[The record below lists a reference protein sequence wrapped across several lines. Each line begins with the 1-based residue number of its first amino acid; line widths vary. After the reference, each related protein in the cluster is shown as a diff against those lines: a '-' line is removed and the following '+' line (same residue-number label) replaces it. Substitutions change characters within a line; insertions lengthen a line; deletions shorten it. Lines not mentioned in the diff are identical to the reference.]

1 MSRTPSTRTVT
12 QSRYPS
18 SQHDHRPFRSS
29 FGSHQRKPVVLDDI
43 TGESPSPPMASSSS
57 SAISSSSDERPTH
70 PSVAK
75 SQVFRRPP
83 DLRTISS
90 EGDAED
96 DDDDDDD
103 DSSAGFLP
111 FASREHNVPTSL
123 DPAATL
129 RRPSATDR
137 SSQIRQQALSPPIS
151 SEAPNDQRRRSSA
164 TEQQRTGARP
174 SPPPQQQPL
183 RGTER
188 PALAARAT
196 TSPPMRPGTNPGMLR
211 NQSAKGAGAL
221 SPRHRAEV
229 LSGRQSKGSSEGT
242 PSMGSSFSDLDG
254 EWLDTLL
261 HIVPILTFFFSDASV
276 TQSALDDAILSTMQN
291 AGAASRMSTFSQAL
305 RSKYLPQ

>member
-29 FGSHQRKPVVLDDI
+29 FGSHHRKPVVLDDI

-75 SQVFRRPP
+75 SQIFRRPP

-103 DSSAGFLP
+103 DSSAGLLP
-111 FASREHNVPTSL
+111 FASRDHSVKTST

-137 SSQIRQQALSPPIS
+137 SSQLRQDALSPPATT
-151 SEAPNDQRRRSSA
+151 EAVQDQRRRSVD
-164 TEQQRTGARP
+164 TEQQRRGSRP
-174 SPPPQQQPL
+174 SPPPQSQQA
-183 RGTER
+183 RGNER
-188 PALAARAT
+188 PGVAARAT
-196 TSPPMRPGTNPGMLR
+196 TSPPLRPGTSPAMLR
-211 NQSAKGAGAL
+211 NPSARGAGPL

-229 LSGRQSKGSSEGT
+229 LSGRQSKDSSEGT

-254 EWLDTLL
+254 MLKPKCWSEET
-261 HIVPILTFFFSDASV
+261 ILTLFQMLASPSLRLMMRYLV
-276 TQSALDDAILSTMQN
+276 IC
-291 AGAASRMSTFSQAL
+291 RML
-305 RSKYLPQ
+305 VRRVG